1 MFPSTKSLAAI
12 AVISATF
19 ARVTEAQC
27 VAARTYLHNRP
38 FIDDVIT
45 MELWHS
51 GRKVCSERAS
61 AFFADNE
68 DFYQWDCPDLD
79 EPRVSWRVKTW
90 ENGQQLEISTMIGEQ
105 ELKAYDIE
113 NKDTD
118 YNDWC
123 DAWTDNG
130 CKARA
135 SSYESCHWISS
146 VCTNDMTYCTLCGV
160 PFTRSLND
168 AWIENVRAVW
178 IEGTSWNRTAVSGV
192 GRWGEYDDDPCVP
205 VPTGRQTRYD
215 SHSGPGPNIEVGLA
229 PGNPTVY
236 LNPDAADEPWGYGF
250 HESCCCFR
258 SLEAIPQTFRSDP
271 YHVPGLVN
279 AINGAA
285 RLQNDVLSH
294 LEPTV
299 QSLQSDNVRSLRL
312 ASPVFATLELSERFW
327 ASRFQPGHEFEHLP
341 EVHDRPPESWRD
353 LYLFLKI
360 WARGIPS
367 MANRQR
373 VWGLAKRLQATL
385 TQLDGVSCQG
395 SALGTWFETT
405 PDGPDQNMPE
415 AEASWHTASRAVASP
430 GKSFFYGSRVL
441 RARALYFPEPVKL
454 RQMSVSFVDTAAG
467 RFISGFNM
475 IDEHDRSHALGYQH
489 GNAMWR
495 ISLPLDEPIQGWEL
509 AMNLSGIKGI
519 AAVQSDGKL
528 TSWAGESAGLPRWRL
543 KEAQGVSAVKAEF
556 DNWLNNCLWYP
567 EVPKEGLLFN
577 GSRGDKP
584 RPKYNLPVIT
594 VFFGESD
601 DRYLSQLSEIVVWVF
616 DICHVAGVEFRF
628 TDSSY
633 NRQLGYVG
641 LFDKNYPARRN
652 CSDSYDSTVSFSID
666 GSSGERLSSI
676 EVQTKGTYV
685 VGLKIRGNLDRSI
698 QTPDYPYGTD
708 KGWVTVHGK
717 GSQIIGMFASLARPF
732 WDLGLISV

>member
-1 MFPSTKSLAAI
+1 
-12 AVISATF
+12 
-19 ARVTEAQC
+19 
-27 VAARTYLHNRP
+27 
-38 FIDDVIT
+38 
-45 MELWHS
+45 
-51 GRKVCSERAS
+51 
-61 AFFADNE
+61 
-68 DFYQWDCPDLD
+68 
-79 EPRVSWRVKTW
+79 
-90 ENGQQLEISTMIGEQ
+90 
-105 ELKAYDIE
+105 
-113 NKDTD
+113 
-118 YNDWC
+118 
-123 DAWTDNG
+123 
-130 CKARA
+130 
-135 SSYESCHWISS
+135 
-146 VCTNDMTYCTLCGV
+146 
-160 PFTRSLND
+160 
-168 AWIENVRAVW
+168 
-178 IEGTSWNRTAVSGV
+178 
-192 GRWGEYDDDPCVP
+192 
-205 VPTGRQTRYD
+205 
-215 SHSGPGPNIEVGLA
+215 
-229 PGNPTVY
+229 
-236 LNPDAADEPWGYGF
+236 
-250 HESCCCFR
+250 
-258 SLEAIPQTFRSDP
+258 
-271 YHVPGLVN
+271 
-279 AINGAA
+279 
-285 RLQNDVLSH
+285 
-294 LEPTV
+294 
-299 QSLQSDNVRSLRL
+299 
-312 ASPVFATLELSERFW
+312 
-327 ASRFQPGHEFEHLP
+327 
-341 EVHDRPPESWRD
+341 
-353 LYLFLKI
+353 
-360 WARGIPS
+360 

-415 AEASWHTASRAVASP
+415 AEASWHTASGAVASP

-556 DNWLNNCLWYP
+556 DALKLVSISRDKLPNQENWLNNCLWYP

-676 EVQTKGTYV
+676 E
-685 VGLKIRGNLDRSI
+685 IRGNLDRSI

>member
-1 MFPSTKSLAAI
+1 MPI
-12 AVISATF
+12 
-19 ARVTEAQC
+19 R
-27 VAARTYLHNRP
+27 
-38 FIDDVIT
+38 
-45 MELWHS
+45 
-51 GRKVCSERAS
+51 
-61 AFFADNE
+61 
-68 DFYQWDCPDLD
+68 
-79 EPRVSWRVKTW
+79 
-90 ENGQQLEISTMIGEQ
+90 
-105 ELKAYDIE
+105 
-113 NKDTD
+113 
-118 YNDWC
+118 
-123 DAWTDNG
+123 
-130 CKARA
+130 
-135 SSYESCHWISS
+135 SS
-146 VCTNDMTYCTLCGV
+146 
-160 PFTRSLND
+160 
-168 AWIENVRAVW
+168 
-178 IEGTSWNRTAVSGV
+178 
-192 GRWGEYDDDPCVP
+192 
-205 VPTGRQTRYD
+205 
-215 SHSGPGPNIEVGLA
+215 
-229 PGNPTVY
+229 
-236 LNPDAADEPWGYGF
+236 
-250 HESCCCFR
+250 CFR

-285 RLQNDVLSH
+285 RLQNDVFLSH

-299 QSLQSDNVRSLRL
+299 QSLQSDSFSRLVPELMQAIVIHLPTSDVRSLRL

-341 EVHDRPPESWRD
+341 EVYDRRPESWRA
-353 LYLFLKI
+353 LYLSLKI
-360 WARGIPS
+360 WSRGIPS

-395 SALGTWFETT
+395 SALGTWFETM

-415 AEASWHTASRAVASP
+415 AEVSWHTASRAVASP

-441 RARALYFPEPVKL
+441 RAHALYFPEPVKL
-454 RQMSVSFVDTAAG
+454 RQMSVSFVDTAAVS
-467 RFISGFNM
+467 FISGFNM
-475 IDEHDRSHALGYQH
+475 IDEHERSHALGYQH

-509 AMNLSGIKGI
+509 AIDLSGIKGI

-556 DNWLNNCLWYP
+556 DALKLVSISRDRLPNQENWLNNCIWYP

-584 RPKYNLPVIT
+584 RPKYNYPVTT

-601 DRYLSQLSEIVVWVF
+601 GRYLSQLSEIVVWVF
-616 DICHVAGVEFRF
+616 DICHVVGVEFHF

-641 LFDKNYPARRN
+641 PFDENYPARRN
-652 CSDSYDSTVSFSID
+652 FSDSHDSTVSFNID
-666 GSSGERLSSI
+666 GPS
-676 EVQTKGTYV
+676 
-685 VGLKIRGNLDRSI
+685 VGLKIRSNLDRSI

-717 GSQIIGMFASLARPF
+717 GSQIIGMFASLARAF